1 MLVTTL
7 WSPVSVWMRIVLKEI
22 SENHDEQQD
31 RTATKEK
38 DIEKHLD
45 HLQRLCK
52 STMVRDTAY
61 LIVGGMTSIGS
72 IGVSHLNRSTHD
84 IHHRVFHL

>member
-7 WSPVSVWMRIVLKEI
+7 WSPVSVWVRIVLKEI
-22 SENHDEQQD
+22 SENHDEQKN

-38 DIEKHLD
+38 EFEEHLGY
-45 HLQRLCK
+45 LQGLCK
-52 STMVRDTAY
+52 STMVRDTTY
-61 LIVGGMTSIGS
+61 LIVGGMTSIVS
-72 IGVSHLNRSTHD
+72 IGVSHLNRSTHG